1 MAFNRPSPVQVYESK
16 IPLEDSSKE
25 KLMKF
30 FGPISSF
37 AAAKRIALTASLF
50 FTAAIALHG
59 QTYTTL
65 NSFDST
71 DGAFPFPGVVQ
82 ALDGNFYGTTYN
94 GGANN
99 QGAIYKITPGGT
111 LTLLYSFCGKTNC
124 TDGALPR
131 AGLTLA
137 SDGVLYGSTVAGGA
151 NNRGSIFKITTAGAL
166 DTLYSFCSATACDD
180 GSSPYGNLIQAS
192 DGNFYGTTQSG
203 GSKSFGVIFRV
214 TPAGGDTTLYT
225 FCSLANCA
233 DGSNPASGLVQASN
247 GTFYGT
253 TESGGAH
260 DTCGGEGCG
269 TVFKLEGRTLTT
281 IYSFCARAN
290 CADGNNPV
298 GGLVLA
304 SNGALYG
311 TNTAG
316 GSVNATGTV
325 FRLTPAGALTTL
337 HTFCTQTGCPDGQVP
352 YAGLVLATDG
362 NLYGVTSSGGTVG
375 AGTIF
380 KITTAGTFTSLYSF
394 CSLAGCVDGNGPD
407 GTLIQATNGDFYGTT
422 FGGGTDSAG
431 VVFSL
436 STGLGAFVQTVPT
449 SGKVGTAVKI
459 LGEDLTGATSV
470 KFNGTA
476 ATFRVVSS
484 SEITTAVPTG
494 ATTGTVKVVT
504 PGGTLSSNVVFT
516 VP

>member
-1 MAFNRPSPVQVYESK
+1 
-16 IPLEDSSKE
+16 
-25 KLMKF
+25 MKF
-30 FGPISSF
+30 FSPTSSF
-37 AAAKRIALTASLF
+37 AAASRIAPAALLF
-50 FTAAIALHG
+50 LATIALHG

-111 LTLLYSFCGKTNC
+111 LTLVYSFCGKTNC

-137 SDGVLYGSTVAGGA
+137 SNGNLYGSTVGGGA
-151 NNRGSIFKITTAGAL
+151 NNRGSIFKVTTAGML
-166 DTLYSFCSATACDD
+166 TTVYSFCALTSCDD
-180 GSSPYGNLIQAS
+180 GASPYGNLIQGS
-192 DGNFYGTTQSG
+192 DGNFYGTTQQG
-203 GSKSFGVIFRV
+203 GPKNLGVIFRV
-214 TPAGGDTTLYT
+214 TPAGADTTLYT

-233 DGSNPASGLVQASN
+233 DGSRPASGLVQSSN

-253 TESGGAH
+253 TENGGAH
-260 DTCGGEGCG
+260 TTCSGGGCG
-269 TVFKLEGRTLTT
+269 TVFKLVGTQLTT
-281 IYSFCARAN
+281 LYSFCAKTN

-304 SNGALYG
+304 SNGTLYG

-325 FRLTPAGALTTL
+325 FQLTPAGALTTL

-352 YAGLVLATDG
+352 FAGLVRATDG
-362 NLYGVTSSGGTVG
+362 NLYGVASSGGTVG
-375 AGTIF
+375 GGTIF
-380 KITTAGTFTSLYSF
+380 KVTPSGAFTLLYNL
-394 CSLAGCVDGNGPD
+394 CSLSACVDGKGPD
-407 GTLIQATNGDFYGTT
+407 GTLIQATNGNFYGTT
-422 FGGGTDSAG
+422 FNGGTSDAG

-436 STGLGAFVQTVPT
+436 STGLGAFIQTVPT

-459 LGEDLTGATSV
+459 LGSDLSGATSV
-470 KFNGTA
+470 TFNGKA
-476 ATFRVVSS
+476 ASFKVVSS
-484 SEITTAVPTG
+484 TEITTTVPTG
-494 ATTGTVKVVT
+494 ATTGTVKVAT
-504 PGGTLSSNVVFT
+504 PAGTLSSNLAFT